1 MATKYIV
8 NTKKMAFQFANGKV
22 LERKGVMAVEE
33 EELEEMEK
41 DYFFASLKGKGAITV
56 SLVKPSEFST
66 PAEII
71 ASDNAKIKDLEKE
84 VAELKAKLA
93 EAEATG
99 KETATV
105 IDSDAPITVDES
117 TDEEES
123 VVEEETK
130 TSKKGKNK

>member
-22 LERKGVMAVEE
+22 LERKGVIAVEE
-33 EELEEMEK
+33 KELEEMEK
-41 DYFFASLKGKGAITV
+41 DYFFASLKEKGAISV
-56 SLVKPSEFST
+56 SLVKPSEFSS

-71 ASDNAKIKDLEKE
+71 ASDNAKIKELEKE

-105 IDSDAPITVDES
+105 IDSNEAPTVVDG
-117 TDEEES
+117 TEEEN
-123 VVEEETK
+123 K
-130 TSKKGKNK
+130 TSKKGKK

>member
-22 LERKGVMAVEE
+22 LERKGVIAVEE

-41 DYFFASLKGKGAITV
+41 DYFFASLKEKGAISV

-66 PAEII
+66 TAEII
-71 ASDNAKIKDLEKE
+71 ASDNARIKDLEKQ
-84 VAELKAKLA
+84 VAELTAKLA

-105 IDSDAPITVDES
+105 IDSDAPTTVDAPAE
-117 TDEEES
+117 TEEK
-123 VVEEETK
+123 K
-130 TSKKGKNK
+130 TSKRGNK

>member
-8 NTKKMAFQFANGKV
+8 NTKKMAFKFLNGKV
-22 LERKGVMAVEE
+22 LERKGILAVEE
-33 EELEEMEK
+33 KELEEMEK
-41 DYFFASLKGKGAITV
+41 DYFFASLKEKGIISV
-56 SLVKPSEFST
+56 SLVKPSELST
-66 PAEII
+66 SAEII

-105 IDSDAPITVDES
+105 IDTSEPMEVAES
-117 TDEEES
+117 EEEN
-123 VVEEETK
+123 K
-130 TSKKGKNK
+130 TSKKGKK

>member
-8 NTKKMAFQFANGKV
+8 NTKKMAFKFLNGKV
-22 LERKGVMAVEE
+22 LERKGVLAVEDK
-33 EELEEMEK
+33 ELEEMEK
-41 DYFFASLKGKGAITV
+41 DYFFASLKEKGAISV

-66 PAEII
+66 TAEII

-84 VAELKAKLA
+84 VAELRAKLA

-105 IDSDAPITVDES
+105 IDTAEPMEVAES
-117 TDEEES
+117 EEN
-123 VVEEETK
+123 K
-130 TSKKGKNK
+130 TSKKGKK

>member
-41 DYFFASLKGKGAITV
+41 DYFFASLKEKGAITV

-93 EAEATG
+93 EAEAIG

-105 IDSDAPITVDES
+105 IDSDAPMTVDEP

-123 VVEEETK
+123 VVEEEAK
-130 TSKKGKNK
+130 TSKKNKNK

>member
-8 NTKKMAFQFANGKV
+8 NTKKMAFKFLNGKV
-22 LERKGVMAVEE
+22 LERKGILAVEE
-33 EELEEMEK
+33 KELEEMEK
-41 DYFFASLKGKGAITV
+41 DYFFASLKEKGVISV

-66 PAEII
+66 SAEII

-84 VAELKAKLA
+84 VAELRAKLA

-105 IDSDAPITVDES
+105 IDTSEPMEVTES
-117 TDEEES
+117 EEEN
-123 VVEEETK
+123 K
-130 TSKKGKNK
+130 TSKKGKK

>member
-8 NTKKMAFQFANGKV
+8 NTKKMAFKFLNGKV
-22 LERKGVMAVEE
+22 LERKGILAVEE
-33 EELEEMEK
+33 KELEEMEK
-41 DYFFASLKGKGAITV
+41 DYFFASLKEKGIISV

-66 PAEII
+66 SAEII

-105 IDSDAPITVDES
+105 IDTSEPMEVAES
-117 TDEEES
+117 EEEN
-123 VVEEETK
+123 K
-130 TSKKGKNK
+130 TSKKGKK

>member
-8 NTKKMAFQFANGKV
+8 NTKQMAFQFANGKV
-22 LERKGVMAVEE
+22 LERKGVIAVEE
-33 EELEEMEK
+33 KELEEMEK
-41 DYFFASLKGKGAITV
+41 DYFFASLKEKGAISV
-56 SLVKPSEFST
+56 SLVKPSEYSS

-93 EAEATG
+93 EAQATG

-105 IDSDAPITVDES
+105 IDSDAPTTVDAPADSE
-117 TDEEES
+117 D
-123 VVEEETK
+123 K
-130 TSKKGKNK
+130 TSKKGKK